1 MQPTKAMKK
10 ASPAEGFR
18 RFFRNVTAELKKVN
32 WPSRKELTMYTIVV
46 IITVLVVAL
55 IIWVWD
61 VGLTVIFKSMGFY
74 R

>member
-1 MQPTKAMKK
+1 MQPTKAIKK
-10 ASPAEGFR
+10 EAPAGGFR

-32 WPSRKELTMYTIVV
+32 WPSRKELLTYTVVV
-46 IITVLVVAL
+46 ILTVLVVAL

-61 VGLTVIFKSMGFY
+61 VGLTVIFKAMGFY

>member
-1 MQPTKAMKK
+1 MQPTKAPKK
-10 ASPAEGFR
+10 EAPAGGFQ
-18 RFFRNVTAELKKVN
+18 RFFRNVIAELKKVN
-32 WPSRKELTMYTIVV
+32 WPSRKELTTYTIVV
-46 IITVLVVAL
+46 IATVLIVAL